1 MTQVPIIG
9 TDTYEIRRVEHT
21 RLRRRLLE
29 GTWEEDLHN
38 RLQIHLGTVRKA
50 AWGLP
55 DMSSN
60 VFRQIARSLASLY
73 IQPPDVSHP
82 TRNLSAVGIV
92 EMVARS
98 GLWATMNRFQQLT
111 IGCRE
116 YWQRVHVSADGR
128 LTFRPVA
135 PDMTIAKSFADRPDY
150 PVSVREMR
158 ERTDAEGK
166 PRWTWDVLDISDP
179 ENPIYEVRAYVDGGK
194 VGEDLSAVYLG
205 GSYSGAAYPYR
216 RSDGRPIL
224 PYVLYHAERIGDRL
238 FDAYEGIEVV
248 EGSLNIAVSYSM
260 LFHAIKDSSWPQRYI
275 IGAEPQGGTIEGGVA
290 GARREVVS
298 DPATVLM
305 LRASDEQQPVIGQW
319 QAGCDTTQLENT
331 ISAFANRL
339 AQDAGVSPADIQRM
353 GGTARSG
360 YAIAL
365 SNEGKRDAQKV
376 YAQSFRASDEQLVM
390 TAAILANRAMGSQ
403 FPEGGYSVQ
412 YRSIPLSGSE
422 LDGRRKHA
430 LELLDAGLMT
440 RIDALRLFDDSLTE
454 QDAVAML
461 AEIDAMNKATE
472 VASEATE
479 MEAEEET
486 PEHEAAPGDVAEDVA
501 EGEAHDEEA
510 APTAVAGEGESIAAA
525 AAAAGQPASSV
536 ALNGAQVQAAQGI
549 ITSVAKGELPRA
561 TGVEML
567 VQFFNMDAASAETL
581 MGTVGGSFFIA
592 AQEIPG
598 AGS

>member
-82 TRNLSAVGIV
+82 TRNQAAQGIV
-92 EMVARS
+92 DMVARS

-116 YWQRVHVSADGR
+116 YWQRVHVSSDGR

-158 ERTDAEGK
+158 ERMDADGK
-166 PRWTWDVLDISDP
+166 PRWTWDVLDISDA

-205 GSYSGAAYPYR
+205 GNYSGAAYPYR
-216 RSDGRPIL
+216 RNDGRPIL

-238 FDAYEGIEVV
+238 FDCYEGIEVV

-275 IGAEPQGGTIEGGVA
+275 IGAEPQGGTIEGGIA
-290 GARREVVS
+290 GVRREVVS

-319 QAGCDTTQLENT
+319 QAGCDVTQLENT

-412 YRSIPLSGSE
+412 YRSIPLSGAE

-440 RIDALRLFDDSLTE
+440 RIDALRLFDDALTE

-461 AEIDAMNKATE
+461 AEIDALNKATE

-479 MEAEEET
+479 MEAEE
-486 PEHEAAPGDVAEDVA
+486 PEAAPGDVAGDVA
-501 EGEAHDEEA
+501 E
-510 APTAVAGEGESIAAA
+510 AGE
-525 AAAAGQPASSV
+525 
-536 ALNGAQVQAAQGI
+536 
-549 ITSVAKGELPRA
+549 
-561 TGVEML
+561 
-567 VQFFNMDAASAETL
+567 
-581 MGTVGGSFFIA
+581 
-592 AQEIPG
+592 EIPG
-598 AGS
+598 GGTY

>member
-1 MTQVPIIG
+1 MIG
-9 TDTYEIRRVEHT
+9 SDTYEVRRVEHT
-21 RLRRRLLE
+21 RLRRRMLE
-29 GTWEEDLHN
+29 GTWEQDLHD

-60 VFRQIARSLASLY
+60 IFRQIARSLAALY

-82 TRNLSAVGIV
+82 TRNLAAAGIV
-92 EMVARS
+92 DMVGRS
-98 GLWATMNRFQQLT
+98 GLWATMNRFQQLV

-135 PDMTIAKSFADRPDY
+135 PDMTIARSFADRPDY
-150 PVSVREMR
+150 PVSVRELR
-158 ERTDAEGK
+158 ERTHADGT

-179 ENPIYEVRAYVDGGK
+179 ENPIYQVRAYVDGGK

-205 GSYSGAAYPYR
+205 GDYSGAAYPYR

-238 FDAYEGIEVV
+238 WDCYEGIEVV

-260 LFHAIKDSSWPQRYI
+260 LFHALKDSSWPQRYI

-319 QAGCDTTQLENT
+319 QAGCDVTQLEAT
-331 ISAFANRL
+331 IAASANRL

-376 YAQSFRASDEQLVM
+376 YSQSFRAADEQLVM

-422 LDGRRKHA
+422 LDARRKHA

-461 AEIDAMNKATE
+461 AEIDALNKARE
-472 VASEATE
+472 VVDEATD
-479 MEAEEET
+479 MEAEEPEEET
-486 PEHEAAPGDVAEDVA
+486 PEHEDAPGDVAEDVA
-501 EGEAHDEEA
+501 EVEEA
-510 APTAVAGEGESIAAA
+510 APAVEGDGLAAA

-567 VQFFNMDAASAETL
+567 VQFFNMDAAAAETL

-592 AQEIPG
+592 PPETPSA
-598 AGS
+598 AG

>member
-1 MTQVPIIG
+1 MTQVPMIG
-9 TDTYEIRRVEHT
+9 SDTYESRRVEHT
-21 RLRRRLLE
+21 RLRRRMLE
-29 GTWEEDLHN
+29 GTWEQDLHD

-60 VFRQIARSLASLY
+60 IFRQIARSLAALY

-82 TRNLSAVGIV
+82 TRNLAAAGIV

-98 GLWATMNRFQQLT
+98 GLWATMNRFQQLV

-116 YWQRVHVSADGR
+116 YWQRVHVSADAR
-128 LTFRPVA
+128 
-135 PDMTIAKSFADRPDY
+135 SFADRPDY
-150 PVSVREMR
+150 PVSVRELR

-166 PRWTWDVLDISDP
+166 ALWTWDVLDISDP
-179 ENPIYEVRAYVDGGK
+179 ENPIYQVRAYVDGGK

-205 GSYSGAAYPYR
+205 GDYSGAAYPYR

-238 FDAYEGIEVV
+238 WDCYEGIEVV

-260 LFHAIKDSSWPQRYI
+260 LFHALKDSSWPQRYI

-319 QAGCDTTQLENT
+319 QAGCDVTQLEAT
-331 ISAFANRL
+331 IAASANRL

-376 YAQSFRASDEQLVM
+376 YSQSFRAADEQLVM

-422 LDGRRKHA
+422 LDARRKHA

-461 AEIDAMNKATE
+461 AEIDALNKARE
-472 VASEATE
+472 VVDEATD
-479 MEAEEET
+479 MEAEEPEEET

-501 EGEAHDEEA
+501 EVEEA
-510 APTAVAGEGESIAAA
+510 APAVAAEGEGLAAA

-567 VQFFNMDAASAETL
+567 VQFFNMDAAAAETL

-592 AQEIPG
+592 APETPSA
-598 AGS
+598 AG

>member
-1 MTQVPIIG
+1 MTQVPMIG
-9 TDTYEIRRVEHT
+9 SDTYEVRRVEHT
-21 RLRRRLLE
+21 RLRRRMLE
-29 GTWEEDLHN
+29 GTWEQDLHD

-60 VFRQIARSLASLY
+60 IFRQIARSLAALY

-82 TRNLSAVGIV
+82 TRNLAAAGIV
-92 EMVARS
+92 DMVARS
-98 GLWATMNRFQQLT
+98 GLWATMNRFQQLV

-135 PDMTIAKSFADRPDY
+135 PDMTIARSFADRPDY
-150 PVSVREMR
+150 PVSVRELR
-158 ERTDAEGK
+158 ERTHADGT

-179 ENPIYEVRAYVDGGK
+179 ENPIYQVRAYVDGGK

-205 GSYSGAAYPYR
+205 GDYSGAAYPYR
-216 RSDGRPIL
+216 RNDGRPIL

-238 FDAYEGIEVV
+238 WDAYEGVEVV

-275 IGAEPQGGTIEGGVA
+275 VGAEPQGATLEGGVSS
-290 GARREVVS
+290 ARREVVS

-305 LRASDEQQPVIGQW
+305 LRATDEQQPVIGQW
-319 QAGCDTTQLENT
+319 QAGSDTTALEQT
-331 ISAFANRL
+331 IAACANRL

-376 YAQSFRASDEQLVM
+376 YSQSFRSADEQLVM

-422 LDGRRKHA
+422 LDARRKHA

-461 AEIDAMNKATE
+461 AEIDMMNKARE
-472 VASEATE
+472 MVDEATD
-479 MEAEEET
+479 MEAEEPEEET
-486 PEHEAAPGDVAEDVA
+486 SEQDVAPGDVAEDAA
-501 EGEAHDEEA
+501 EADEET
-510 APTAVAGEGESIAAA
+510 PS
-525 AAAAGQPASSV
+525 AAG
-536 ALNGAQVQAAQGI
+536 
-549 ITSVAKGELPRA
+549 
-561 TGVEML
+561 
-567 VQFFNMDAASAETL
+567 
-581 MGTVGGSFFIA
+581 
-592 AQEIPG
+592 
-598 AGS
+598 

>member
-1 MTQVPIIG
+1 MNQVPLID
-9 TDTYEIRRVEHT
+9 TDLYEVRRVEHT

-60 VFRQIARSLASLY
+60 IFRQIARSLAALY

-82 TRNLSAVGIV
+82 TRMPAAEGIV
-92 EMVARS
+92 AMIARS
-98 GLWATMNRFQQLT
+98 GLWATMNRFQQMV

-135 PDMTIAKSFADRPDY
+135 PDMTVARSFADRPDY
-150 PVSVREMR
+150 PVSVRELR
-158 ERTDAEGK
+158 ERYDAEGK
-166 PRWTWDVLDISDP
+166 TIWTWDVLDISNP
-179 ENPIYEVRAYVDGGK
+179 ENPIYQVRAYIDGGK
-194 VGEDLSAVYLG
+194 VGEDLSATYLG
-205 GSYSGAAYPYR
+205 GDYSGAAYPYR
-216 RSDGRPIL
+216 RNDGRPIL

-238 FDAYEGIEVV
+238 WDAWEGVEVV

-275 IGAEPQGGTIEGGVA
+275 VGAEPQGGNIEGGVA
-290 GARREVVS
+290 GARREVIS

-319 QAGCDTTQLENT
+319 QAGCDTTALEST
-331 ISAFANRL
+331 IASCANRL

-365 SNEGKRDAQKV
+365 SNEGRRDAQKS
-376 YAQSFRASDEQLVM
+376 YSQSFRAADEELVM
-390 TAAILANRAMGSQ
+390 KAAILANRAMGTQ

-422 LDGRRKHA
+422 LDARRKHA

-461 AEIDAMNKATE
+461 AEIDAMNKAR
-472 VASEATE
+472 E
-479 MEAEEET
+479 MAEEAEEAAEEPEEEEGMATPSET
-486 PEHEAAPGDVAEDVA
+486 EGPEEED
-501 EGEAHDEEA
+501 ETDE
-510 APTAVAGEGESIAAA
+510 PTSEE
-525 AAAAGQPASSV
+525 
-536 ALNGAQVQAAQGI
+536 
-549 ITSVAKGELPRA
+549 TS
-561 TGVEML
+561 
-567 VQFFNMDAASAETL
+567 
-581 MGTVGGSFFIA
+581 
-592 AQEIPG
+592 
-598 AGS
+598 AGSQ

>member
-82 TRNLSAVGIV
+82 TRNLAAAGIV
-92 EMVARS
+92 DMVARS

-116 YWQRVHVSADGR
+116 YWQRVHVSSDGR

-179 ENPIYEVRAYVDGGK
+179 ENPVYEVRAYVDGGK

-216 RSDGRPIL
+216 RNDGRPIL

-238 FDAYEGIEVV
+238 FDCYEGIEVV

-275 IGAEPQGGTIEGGVA
+275 IGAEPQGGTIEGGIA
-290 GARREVVS
+290 GVRREVVS

-319 QAGCDTTQLENT
+319 QAGCDVTQLENT

-360 YAIAL
+360 YAIQL

-376 YAQSFRASDEQLVM
+376 YSQSFRASDEQLVM

-412 YRSIPLSGSE
+412 YRSIPLSGAE

-440 RIDALRLFDDSLTE
+440 RIDALRLFDDALTE

-461 AEIDAMNKATE
+461 AEIDAMNKARE
-472 VASEATE
+472 MADDAAD
-479 MEAEEET
+479 MEAEEPEEGT

-501 EGEAHDEEA
+501 E
-510 APTAVAGEGESIAAA
+510 AGEE
-525 AAAAGQPASSV
+525 
-536 ALNGAQVQAAQGI
+536 N
-549 ITSVAKGELPRA
+549 
-561 TGVEML
+561 
-567 VQFFNMDAASAETL
+567 
-581 MGTVGGSFFIA
+581 
-592 AQEIPG
+592 PG

>member
-82 TRNLSAVGIV
+82 TRNLAAAGIV
-92 EMVARS
+92 DMVARS

-116 YWQRVHVSADGR
+116 YWQRVHVSSDGR

-179 ENPIYEVRAYVDGGK
+179 ENPVYEVRAYVDGGK

-216 RSDGRPIL
+216 RNDGRPIL

-238 FDAYEGIEVV
+238 FDCYEGIEVV

-290 GARREVVS
+290 GVRREVVS

-319 QAGCDTTQLENT
+319 QAGCDVTQLENT

-365 SNEGKRDAQKV
+365 SNEGKRDAQRV
-376 YAQSFRASDEQLVM
+376 YAQSFRASDELLVM

-412 YRSIPLSGSE
+412 YRSIPLSGAE

-440 RIDALRLFDDSLTE
+440 RIDALRLFDDALTE

-461 AEIDAMNKATE
+461 AEIDALNKATE

-479 MEAEEET
+479 MEAEE
-486 PEHEAAPGDVAEDVA
+486 PEAAPGDVAEDVA
-501 EGEAHDEEA
+501 ESEEEA
-510 APTAVAGEGESIAAA
+510 APTVVAGEGESIAAA

-581 MGTVGGSFFIA
+581 MGTVGGSFVIA
-592 AQEIPG
+592 AQEPPG

>member
-1 MTQVPIIG
+1 MQVPVISS
-9 TDTYEIRRVEHT
+9 DAYEVRRIEHT

-29 GTWEEDLHN
+29 GTWEEDLHD

-50 AWGLP
+50 ASGYP

-60 VFRQIARSLASLY
+60 IFRQIARSLSALY
-73 IQPPDVSHP
+73 VMPPDVTHP
-82 TRNLSAVGIV
+82 TINNAVFLSETIS
-92 EMVARS
+92 RS
-98 GLWATMNRFQQLT
+98 GLWATMNRFQQLVV
-111 IGCRE
+111 GCRE

-135 PDMTIAKSFADRPDY
+135 PDMTIARSFADRPDY
-150 PVSVREMR
+150 PVSVHELR
-158 ERTDAEGK
+158 ERLDEKGET
-166 PRWTWDVLDISDP
+166 RWTWDVLDVSNP
-179 ENPIYEVRAYVDGGK
+179 ENPIYEVRAYIDGGK
-194 VGEDLSAVYLG
+194 MGEDLSAIYLG
-205 GSYSGAAYPYR
+205 GNYSGAAYPYR
-216 RSDGRPIL
+216 RNDGRPIL

-238 FDAYEGIEVV
+238 WDAWEGVEVV
-248 EGSLNIAVSYSM
+248 EGSLNIAVTYSM

-275 IGAEPQGGTIEGGVA
+275 VGAEPQGGTIQGDVA
-290 GARREVVS
+290 SARREVVS

-305 LRASDEQQPVIGQW
+305 LRAVDEQQPVIGQW
-319 QAGCDTTQLENT
+319 QAGADVTALEQT
-331 ISAFANRL
+331 IAACANRL

-365 SNEGKRDAQKV
+365 SNESKRDAQRS

-390 TAAILANRAMGSQ
+390 TAAILLNRVTNTKY
-403 FPEGGYSVQ
+403 PEGGYSVQ

-422 LDGRRKHA
+422 LDARRKHA

-440 RIDALRLFDDSLTE
+440 RVEALRLFDDSLTE
-454 QDAVAML
+454 QDAAAML
-461 AEIDAMNKATE
+461 AEIDTMNKARE
-472 VASEATE
+472 L
-479 MEAEEET
+479 
-486 PEHEAAPGDVAEDVA
+486 EHEAA
-501 EGEAHDEEA
+501 EEA
-510 APTAVAGEGESIAAA
+510 DVQEEGDAQTSEEEMAPIAEEQMTADTAAPADSVAAA
-525 AAAAGQPASSV
+525 ATAAGQPASAV

-567 VQFFNMDAASAETL
+567 VQFFNMDPAAADTL
-581 MGTVGGSFFIA
+581 MGTVGGSFVIA
-592 AQEIPG
+592 TPETPV

>member
-82 TRNLSAVGIV
+82 TRNLAAAGIV
-92 EMVARS
+92 DMVARS

-135 PDMTIAKSFADRPDY
+135 PDMTIARSFADRPDY

-179 ENPIYEVRAYVDGGK
+179 ENPVYEVRAYVDGGK

-216 RSDGRPIL
+216 RNDGRPIL

-365 SNEGKRDAQKV
+365 SNEGRRDAQKV

-412 YRSIPLSGSE
+412 YRSIPLSGAE

-461 AEIDAMNKATE
+461 AEIDALNKATE
-472 VASEATE
+472 VASDAVG
-479 MEAEEET
+479 MEAEEEP

-501 EGEAHDEEA
+501 E
-510 APTAVAGEGESIAAA
+510 AGEEIA
-525 AAAAGQPASSV
+525 
-536 ALNGAQVQAAQGI
+536 
-549 ITSVAKGELPRA
+549 
-561 TGVEML
+561 
-567 VQFFNMDAASAETL
+567 
-581 MGTVGGSFFIA
+581 
-592 AQEIPG
+592 G